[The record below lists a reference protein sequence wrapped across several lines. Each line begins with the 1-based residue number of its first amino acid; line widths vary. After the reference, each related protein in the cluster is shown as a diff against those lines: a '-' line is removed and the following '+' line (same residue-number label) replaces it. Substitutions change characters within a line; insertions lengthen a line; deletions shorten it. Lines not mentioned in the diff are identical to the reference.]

1 MTLKEYQLAAMM
13 SAGEHGTRDMRLI
26 YGAFAVA
33 GEAGEYADEVKKQM
47 FHGRSP
53 DRYKL
58 LEELG
63 DVLWGIAYS
72 ARELGFTLEEVAEL
86 NLAKL
91 AKRYPKGFEPD
102 SEVER

>member
-1 MTLKEYQLAAMM
+1 MNLKEYQLAAMM
-13 SAGEHGTRDMRLI
+13 SAGEHGSRDMRLI
-26 YGAFAVA
+26 YGAFAVV
-33 GEAGEYADEVKKQM
+33 GEAGEFADEVKKQM

-53 DRYKL
+53 DKYKL

-72 ARELGFTLEEVAEL
+72 AQQLGFTLDQVAET

-91 AKRYPKGFEPD
+91 AKRYPRGFAPD
-102 SEVER
+102 DEVER